1 MTADTLPPRDQ
12 TDSRHASPGYFSQRA
27 AVPAIAFLHLVF
39 TLFLSFKLN
48 VWVDE
53 AFSLHTTD
61 RGLSFALN
69 QALNFE
75 LQAPL
80 YFLLLSLW
88 RKFDSSIFFARIFSV
103 VCVLVAI
110 KLVAS
115 LANRLWKEMHPGW
128 IVAAV
133 AFNPL
138 TIYVAVDIRPYAL
151 ILLLTVALLVA
162 FYDGYLV
169 ETRRTRRAQICYV
182 VLAIAALYTQ
192 YYLGFL
198 LLANACA
205 LLVLRRR
212 RPLVEYLIAM
222 VIVAVGFAPMLPFIR
237 RQMSAHTAPMQ
248 VRETWLEAFAFVGW
262 RLKDYLL
269 PVGWD
274 WMLVVR
280 SWVFR
285 ICYVATVWIV
295 ISRRRNLAPQTIA
308 IWTITATVALLFVIT
323 ARASGEKLLL
333 IRHTTVMFLPVVLLA
348 FSIAQLSG
356 RKIVLVVW
364 ALLMLS
370 LSLSFLYVRYKPMA
384 KDGDW
389 QRVSSYLESVE
400 GPEQAILVF
409 HAGAALPLARHY
421 RGRNMLVPIPR
432 ENTFERFDFHDYVLR
447 DEREILAA
455 LERTPGDDRVIWL
468 VTDGNCEF
476 GDINYNCATLEEFV
490 NKYYST
496 EDTWQFHGSVVRRLR
511 KKE

>member
-1 MTADTLPPRDQ
+1 MKADTLPHRDE
-12 TDSRHASPGYFSQRA
+12 TDSRHGSSASFSQKLA
-27 AVPAIAFLHLVF
+27 IPAIVFLHLGF
-39 TLFLSFKLN
+39 TLFLSYKLN
-48 VWVDE
+48 IWVDE
-53 AFSLHTTD
+53 AFSLHTTE

-88 RKFDSSIFFARIFSV
+88 RKLDSSIFFARIFSV
-103 VCVLVAI
+103 VCVVIAI
-110 KLVAS
+110 KLVAT
-115 LANRLWKEMHPGW
+115 LAQRLWKDAHPGW

-151 ILLLTVALLVA
+151 ILLLTVALLLA
-162 FYDGYLV
+162 FYDGYLA
-169 ETRRTRRAQICYV
+169 ESRTRRAQICYV
-182 VLAIAALYTQ
+182 VIAIAALYTQ

-205 LLVLRRR
+205 LLVLKRW
-212 RPLVEYLIAM
+212 RPLLEYLIAM
-222 VIVAVGFAPMLPFIR
+222 AIVGIGFAPMLPFIR

-248 VRETWLEAFAFVGW
+248 ANETWLEAFAFVGW
-262 RLKDYLL
+262 RMKDYLL

-280 SWVFR
+280 SWLFR
-285 ICYVATVWIV
+285 LCYVATVWIV
-295 ISRRRNLAPQTIA
+295 ITRRRDLKPETIA
-308 IWTITATVALLFVIT
+308 IWTITATVALLFVLT

-356 RKIVLVVW
+356 RKIVLVIW

-370 LSLSFLYVRYKPMA
+370 FSLSFLYVRYKPMA

-389 QRVSSYLESVE
+389 QRVASYLQSAE
-400 GPEQAILVF
+400 GPDQAILVF

-421 RGRNMLVPIPR
+421 HGRNMLVPIPR

-447 DEREILAA
+447 DEREIQAA

-490 NKYYST
+490 NKFYSVEET
-496 EDTWQFHGSVVRRLR
+496 RQFHGSVVRRLR